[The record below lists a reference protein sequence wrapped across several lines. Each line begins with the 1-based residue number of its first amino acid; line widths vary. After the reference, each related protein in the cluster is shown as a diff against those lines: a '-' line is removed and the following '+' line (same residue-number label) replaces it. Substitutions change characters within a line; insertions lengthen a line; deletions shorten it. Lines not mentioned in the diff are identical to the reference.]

1 MTILAKVYKG
11 EDAVIDAEV
20 GIFDGNDCRASILA
34 DADGYVCLTV
44 PGEGQG
50 DVLTFKVRVGDEIYN
65 VKQTLIYQ
73 DDAIIGSVREPYRI
87 QIDEST
93 GIETNTIN
101 ITDVMVYTRDGQLI
115 IEADVDYVVYDA
127 IGRTIYAGTAPAL
140 TLPRGV
146 YIISING
153 ATRKIVL

>member
-1 MTILAKVYKG
+1 M
-11 EDAVIDAEV
+11 
-20 GIFDGNDCRASILA
+20 
-34 DADGYVCLTV
+34 CLTV

-50 DVLTFKVRVGDEIYN
+50 DVLSFKVRIGEETYDVE
-65 VKQTLIYQ
+65 QTLIYQ

-87 QIDEST
+87 QIGETTSVESGAIAST
-93 GIETNTIN
+93 EAT
-101 ITDVMVYTRDGQLI
+101 VYTRDGQLI
-115 IEADVDYVVYDA
+115 IEADEDYVVYDA
-127 IGRTIYAGTAPAL
+127 TGRTIYAGTAPAL